1 MLSRVYNGLLE
12 LLAPAG
18 CAACGGALES
28 RLEPFCAACAS
39 LVEPLECAAED
50 EARAVYRYGG
60 PVADA
65 VRRLKYEGR
74 SEIARAVGPGLV
86 DCASSWLGLIDA
98 VLPIPVSAGKLRARG
113 YNQSAL
119 LARELARGL
128 GAPYRPAWLTRARDG
143 PGQVGTTRAAR
154 LVQVRGAFS
163 VAGPVHGKALLL
175 VDDVRTT
182 GATLA
187 EARRS
192 LCAAG
197 ARSVFTIVVALADQ
211 ALPAR

>member
-1 MLSRVYNGLLE
+1 MLARIYDGLLE

-18 CAACGGALES
+18 CSACGGALDARS
-28 RLEPFCAACAS
+28 EPFCAGCAS
-39 LVEPLECAAED
+39 LVEPLEFAAED

-74 SEIARAVGPGLV
+74 SEIARALAPGLL

-98 VLPIPVSAGKLRARG
+98 VLPIPVSASKLRARG

-128 GAPYRPAWLTRARDG
+128 GAPYRPRWLTRTRDG

-154 LVQVRGAFS
+154 LVQVRGVFA
-163 VAGPVHGKALLL
+163 VAGPLHGKALLL

-187 EARRS
+187 EASRS

-197 ARSVFTIVVALADQ
+197 ARSVFTIVLALADQ
-211 ALPAR
+211 APR